1 MGEALTFLLVKEG
14 NGWRSLLPLP
24 PTTTNPNNT
33 TLANFF
39 FSGLYMDV
47 VLVITNLLHIVLFSE
62 NLLLLLP
69 FCFIFNEALTFKFG
83 QGVLNNSNTKATAAE
98 GVPGRERRP

>member
-1 MGEALTFLLVKEG
+1 MGGEVFFLFLFLL
-14 NGWRSLLPLP
+14 LLL
-24 PTTTNPNNT
+24 
-33 TLANFF
+33 TLITLLWLILIF

-47 VLVITNLLHIVLFSE
+47 VLVITNSLHIVLFSE

>member
-1 MGEALTFLLVKEG
+1 M
-14 NGWRSLLPLP
+14 
-24 PTTTNPNNT
+24 
-33 TLANFF
+33 
-39 FSGLYMDV
+39 YMDV